1 MSDPTLTC
9 PECGTSIK
17 LNESLA
23 GPLLAQ
29 ARDDFAEKLRQKN
42 AEMAAQQSKLEAEH
56 AGLEA
61 KLKRGV
67 EDARAEI
74 AREEAAKAAQKSAR
88 DIAAKAKEVKQ
99 RLKL

>member
-42 AEMAAQQSKLEAEH
+42 TEMAAQQSKL
-56 AGLEA
+56 
-61 KLKRGV
+61 
-67 EDARAEI
+67 
-74 AREEAAKAAQKSAR
+74 
-88 DIAAKAKEVKQ
+88 
-99 RLKL
+99 